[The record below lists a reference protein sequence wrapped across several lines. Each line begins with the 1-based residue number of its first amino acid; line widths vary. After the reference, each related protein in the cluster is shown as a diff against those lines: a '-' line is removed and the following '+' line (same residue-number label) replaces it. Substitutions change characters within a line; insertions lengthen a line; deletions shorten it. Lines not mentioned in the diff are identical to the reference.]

1 MHQTTIQY
9 LQEILLQNQERTPIF
24 LHREAV
30 LLEAA
35 LEVVVVQA
43 VAAEEA
49 EEVNTNQ
56 FDLNYT

>member
-1 MHQTTIQY
+1 
-9 LQEILLQNQERTPIF
+9 
-24 LHREAV
+24 V
-30 LLEAA
+30 A